1 MALAQQDYRDL
12 FNGVVSVPMALGVFD
27 QVNSH
32 EPENP
37 PGKGVNCS
45 VTLGPITPAPSGLAS
60 TSLKITFL
68 LRLYSS
74 LEQRPLDPVDPEL
87 LVATAVLIGA
97 YSGGFELTGFTNP
110 GVVRDISLLEV
121 SATPRYLIQDGKGF
135 RVMEVTVPIEINDAF
150 DQEA

>member
-1 MALAQQDYRDL
+1 MALTPQDYRAL

-27 QVNSH
+27 KVNSH

-45 VTLGPITPAPSGLAS
+45 VTLGPIAPASSGLAS

-68 LRLYSS
+68 VRIYSS

-87 LVATAVLIGA
+87 LVATAALIGA
-97 YSGGFELTGFTNP
+97 YSGGFELTGFTSP
-110 GVVRDISLLEV
+110 GVVRDIALAEV
-121 SATPRYLIQDGKGF
+121 TAAPAYLIQDGKGF